1 MDVLAS
7 DRMFLLFKQYLQI
20 EKNASP
26 LTILNYGKDIL
37 AFKEFMKQ
45 HAIEEYAAVSYAHV
59 RMYLTALFQAD
70 YSRRSIARKLSS
82 LRSFYRFLL
91 REEFIEQN
99 PFQMVSTPKLDQ
111 RLPNFLYPA
120 EVSALLEQPDLAT
133 PLGIRDRAILEILY
147 GSGVRVSELV
157 GMNMRSVDAS
167 TGTAL
172 VRGKGAKERYVP
184 LGGYAIEAYI
194 SYIRSARPTLL
205 QSKKNDRL
213 FLNFRGDPLTDRSI
227 RRMIDK
233 YVQQVSYTLKVSPHT
248 FRHTFATH
256 LLDHGA
262 DLRSVQ
268 EMLGHSNISSTQVYT
283 HVTSERLRTVYD
295 QAHPRA

>member
-7 DRMFLLFKQYLQI
+7 DPKFLLFKQYLQI

-37 AFKEFMKQ
+37 AFKDFMKQ
-45 HAIEEYAAVSYAHV
+45 HGINDYAAVSYAHV
-59 RMYLTALFQAD
+59 RMYLSTLFQEN

-82 LRSFYRFLL
+82 LRSFFRFLL
-91 REEFIEQN
+91 REEIISHN

-120 EVSALLEQPDLAT
+120 EIKQLIEQPDLNT
-133 PLGIRDRAILEILY
+133 PLGLRDRAILEILY
-147 GSGVRVSELV
+147 ASGMRVSELV
-157 GMNMRSVDAS
+157 GLKLSSIDPDI
-167 TGTAL
+167 GTAL

-184 LGGYAIEAYI
+184 LGCFAIEAYI
-194 SYIRSARPTLL
+194 NYLRYSRPILL
-205 QSKKNDRL
+205 QSKKSDHL
-213 FLNFRGDPLTDRSI
+213 FLNFRGGPLTDRSV
-227 RRMIDK
+227 RRIIDK
-233 YVQQVSYTLKVSPHT
+233 YVQQVSHTLKVSPHT

-283 HVTSERLRTVYD
+283 HVTGERLRTVYNL
-295 QAHPRA
+295 AHPRA

>member
-26 LTILNYGKDIL
+26 LTVLNYGKDIL
-37 AFKEFMKQ
+37 TFKDFLKQ
-45 HAIEEYAAVSYAHV
+45 HGIEEYAAVSYAHV
-59 RMYLTALFQAD
+59 RMYLSALFQEN

-82 LRSFYRFLL
+82 LRSFFRFLL
-91 REEFIEQN
+91 REEFIQQN

-120 EVSALLEQPDLAT
+120 EVKQLIEQPDLTT
-133 PLGIRDRAILEILY
+133 PLGIRDRAIMEILY
-147 GSGVRVSELV
+147 ASGMRVSELV
-157 GMNMRSVDAS
+157 GLKLNSVDS
-167 TGTAL
+167 DIGTAL

-184 LGGYAIEAYI
+184 LGGFAIEAYI
-194 SYIRSARPTLL
+194 NYLRYSRPILL
-205 QSKKNDRL
+205 QSKKSDHL
-213 FLNFRGDPLTDRSI
+213 FLNFRGGPLTDRSI
-227 RRMIDK
+227 RRMIEK
-233 YVQQVSYTLKVSPHT
+233 YVNQVSHTLKVSPHT

-283 HVTSERLRTVYD
+283 HVTGERLRAVYK

>member
-37 AFKEFMKQ
+37 SFKEFMKQ
-45 HAIEEYAAVSYAHV
+45 HSIEEYAAVTYAHV
-59 RMYLTALFQAD
+59 RMYLSVLFHENYA
-70 YSRRSIARKLSS
+70 RRSIARKLSS
-82 LRSFYRFLL
+82 LRSFFRFLL
-91 REEFIEQN
+91 REELIEQN
-99 PFQMVSTPKLDQ
+99 PFRMVSSPKLDQ
-111 RLPNFLYPA
+111 RLPNFLYPP
-120 EVSALLEQPDLAT
+120 EVKELVEQPDLSTA
-133 PLGIRDRAILEILY
+133 LGKRDRAILEILY
-147 GSGVRVSELV
+147 ASGMRVSELV
-157 GMNMRSVDAS
+157 GLTTRSVDS
-167 TGTAL
+167 EIGTAL

-184 LGGYAIEAYI
+184 LGGFAIEAYI
-194 SYIRSARPTLL
+194 NYIRSARPELL
-205 QSKKNDRL
+205 RSKKSEHL
-213 FLNFRGDPLTDRSI
+213 FLNFRGDPLTDRSV
-227 RRMIDK
+227 RRVIDK
-233 YVQQVSYTLKVSPHT
+233 YVNQVSQTLKVSPHT

-283 HVTSERLRTVYD
+283 HVTGERMRAVYNH
-295 QAHPRA
+295 AHPRA